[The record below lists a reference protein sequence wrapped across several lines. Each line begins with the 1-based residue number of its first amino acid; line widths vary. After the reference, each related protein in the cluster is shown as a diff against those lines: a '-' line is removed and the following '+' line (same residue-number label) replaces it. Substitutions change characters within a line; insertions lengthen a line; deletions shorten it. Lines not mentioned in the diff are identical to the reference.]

1 MPTLTEI
8 TVRNL
13 KPPPKG
19 QVAYMDD
26 ALPGFGVRVS
36 EGGAKS
42 FILVHGNDRR
52 RVTIGR
58 YPIISLA
65 EARAEA
71 KRILG
76 EKTLGHTF
84 ERSLAFEDALAQ
96 FLAHCAET
104 KRPLTTR
111 DYKRLLTLHFPFGRT
126 QLGDV
131 TPREIL
137 RRLDRLRATPTEQS
151 HALVALKVFMSW
163 CVKRHL
169 ISRSPCE
176 GMSASKTKVR
186 ERVLSG
192 DELRK
197 VFRAAINGQDTF
209 SRIVATL
216 ILTGQRRG
224 ETAALKWE
232 YINEQE
238 RAITLPSTLTKNKR
252 HHTFPY
258 GAQMASVLETTP
270 RLGDYVFPASRDH
283 VRGKP
288 TAFFNGWGKCKDVL
302 DTACGVSDWTLHDLR
317 RTFATNMAA
326 LGVRI
331 EVTEKL
337 LNHISGS
344 FGGIVG
350 VYQRHAYMDE
360 MRTAVAAWE
369 ARLAH
374 LLAADAPDE
383 V

>member
-1 MPTLTEI
+1 MPALTEI
-8 TVRNL
+8 TIRNL
-13 KPPPKG
+13 KPPEKG

-26 ALPGFGVRVS
+26 ALRGFGVRVS
-36 EGGAKS
+36 AGGTKS
-42 FILVHGNDRR
+42 FILVHGLERR

-71 KRILG
+71 KRILA

-84 ERSLAFEDALAQ
+84 ERSVPFEDALAQ
-96 FLAHCAET
+96 FLDHSAQT

-111 DYKRLLTLHFPFGRT
+111 DYKRLLTSHFPFGRT

-137 RRLDRLRATPTEQS
+137 RRLDRLRATPAEQS

-176 GMSASKTKVR
+176 AMSAAKQRVR
-186 ERVLSG
+186 ERVLSD
-192 DELRK
+192 DELKK
-197 VFRAAINGQDTF
+197 VFAAALEGQDAF
-209 SRIVATL
+209 SRIVAILT
-216 ILTGQRRG
+216 LTGQRRG
-224 ETAALKWE
+224 EVAALRWE
-232 YINEQE
+232 YLNDGE
-238 RAITLPSTLTKNKR
+238 RTITLPSSLTKNKR
-252 HHTFPY
+252 PHTFPY
-258 GAQMASVLETTP
+258 GALAASILENTP
-270 RLGDYVFPASRDH
+270 RIGDFVFPASREH

-288 TAFFNGWGKCKDVL
+288 TVFFNGWGKCKESL
-302 DTACGVSDWTLHDLR
+302 DRTCGVSDWTLHDLR

-337 LNHISGS
+337 LNHVSGS

-350 VYQRHAYMDE
+350 VYQRHNYLDE
-360 MRTAVAAWE
+360 MRQAIDAWE
-369 ARLAH
+369 ARLTA
-374 LLAADAPDE
+374 LLSRA
-383 V
+383 